1 VDAAAHAVTAMTQNV
16 EQPEWLDY
24 REAAKLMHRP
34 QDYFRIR
41 RADGSYKHWPEIERW
56 QPGGRGTRLYAR
68 REHVE
73 AWIEAS
79 RTPPPCSINAKMTGI
94 GYESILP
101 DLMRLGVGGQR
112 LARSLGLT
120 K

>member
-1 VDAAAHAVTAMTQNV
+1 VDAAAHAITAMTQNA

-24 REAAKLMHRP
+24 REAAQMMHRP

-41 RADGSYKHWPEIERW
+41 RSDGQYKYWPEIERW
-56 QPGGRGTRLYAR
+56 QPGGRGTRLYVR
-68 REHVE
+68 RDQVE
-73 AWIEAS
+73 AWIERS
-79 RTPPPCSINAKMTGI
+79 RTPATSPIKQEFNGI
-94 GYESILP
+94 GYENILP
-101 DLMRLGVGGQR
+101 DLMRLGVGGQK